1 LTTIE
6 TIPARAVVLVIRR
19 SRNWAMKDSSS
30 LREERRSSSPRGS
43 SSSEGAPSWAAP
55 SDEPVPDSGGL
66 DEIVGLEPRTWEG

>member
-1 LTTIE
+1 M
-6 TIPARAVVLVIRR
+6 IPARAVVLVIRR

-43 SSSEGAPSWAAP
+43 SSSEGAPAWAG

-66 DEIVGLEPRTWEG
+66 DEIVGVEPGTWED